1 MNSMKNLISIFLL
14 SLLINF
20 KSFGQGNLVFN
31 NTIYKEFSHYNPGTT
46 GLENVGTFTVPAGK
60 VWKIESILNSY
71 DFDPVASPGANFSG
85 AGSWSI
91 KKQGGNVFH
100 TIKQGDAAQSD
111 IIWLNTG
118 SYELN
123 LYKTPSSNYRFNLL
137 LTGIEFNLVP

>member
-46 GLENVGTFTVPAGK
+46 LENVGTFTVPTGK
-60 VWKIESILNSY
+60 VWKIESILNSIET
-71 DFDPVASPGANFSG
+71 DPISSPGSIFAG
-85 AGSWSI
+85 GGSWSI
-91 KKQGGNVFH
+91 KKQGENVFH

-118 SYELN
+118 TYQLN
-123 LYKTPSSNYRFNLL
+123 LYKTPANNYKFNLL